1 MSCSPMAWQV
11 FWSLWELVPN
21 SIILQG
27 TLKLLLLLLYMHGVW
42 KSQKKSYSTLRASER
57 ANHLFWLFS
66 RVNSKPTNQRSSFC
80 LCFCNWEFDGNFI
93 FYVIC
98 DTIQVLGV
106 SKLPHFDRF
115 DRHVEQTVGP
125 KGAKNRGKPQV
136 PAWTDYKIWWHT
148 LRIGDIR
155 LWSIDYVRR
164 HWCTMGKTSKG
175 IKTTWLKFWWWV
187 KSLSAA

>member
-1 MSCSPMAWQV
+1 MAWQV

-80 LCFCNWEFDGNFI
+80 LCFCNWEFYGNFI

-98 DTIQVLGV
+98 DMIQVLGV

-148 LRIGDIR
+148 LRIADIQ